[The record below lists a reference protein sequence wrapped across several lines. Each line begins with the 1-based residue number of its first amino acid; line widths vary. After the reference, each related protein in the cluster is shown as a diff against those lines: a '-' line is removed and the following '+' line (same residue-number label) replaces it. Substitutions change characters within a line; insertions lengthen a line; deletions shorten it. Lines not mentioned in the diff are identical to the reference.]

1 MPDVI
6 RCQGL
11 GKRYGSTVAVDS
23 LDLTVEAGQI
33 FGFLGRNGAGK
44 PVTGLWTTSR
54 VTMPAAGVRP
64 RP

>member
-11 GKRYGSTVAVDS
+11 GKRYGSAVAVDS
-23 LDLTVEAGQI
+23 LDLTVEAGQV

-44 PVTGLWTTSR
+44 PDIGL
-54 VTMPAAGVRP
+54 
-64 RP
+64 